1 MRASTLVTLV
11 LMAAG
16 NSSSRHSTLMANEDE
31 SHVRHLGV
39 DSSQLTD
46 SYVSTYEIVATFD
59 HDPNAFTQGLA
70 FSAAGTLYESDGL
83 YHQSS
88 VRSVQVNADGTTS
101 TLKCV
106 PLPTTEFA
114 EGITIVGDKLL
125 QITWKEKVMHEY
137 TINSASPGAH
147 AAPGSIALATLV
159 AGDLQKVKDHPHDY
173 EGWGLAADGDKL
185 YTTDGSD
192 QLYTLALSDRRLLSK
207 KTITDPKLAHKDGTP
222 FSVHGVN
229 ELEMVGGELWG
240 NLYPMYQGS
249 HSECIA
255 RIDPATGEVKGWID
269 MHGLFDL
276 QSARVKRNPGSYVL
290 NGIAYHEP
298 SGRLYVTG
306 KQWDKMY
313 QVRIKPAA
321 ELDAAQIKAKCGLG
335 VARG

>member
-1 MRASTLVTLV
+1 MHAP
-11 LMAAG
+11 
-16 NSSSRHSTLMANEDE
+16 
-31 SHVRHLGV
+31 HVG
-39 DSSQLTD
+39 Q
-46 SYVSTYEIVATFD
+46 
-59 HDPNAFTQGLA
+59 
-70 FSAAGTLYESDGL
+70 
-83 YHQSS
+83 
-88 VRSVQVNADGTTS
+88 
-101 TLKCV
+101 
-106 PLPTTEFA
+106 
-114 EGITIVGDKLL
+114 
-125 QITWKEKVMHEY
+125 
-137 TINSASPGAH
+137 
-147 AAPGSIALATLV
+147 LV
-159 AGDLQKVKDHPHDY
+159 AVRV
-173 EGWGLAADGDKL
+173 GLAADGDKL

-192 QLYTLALSDRRLLSK
+192 QLYALALSDRRLLSK

-313 QVRIKPAA
+313 QVRTKTAP
-321 ELDAAQIKAKCGLG
+321 ELDAAHIKAK
-335 VARG
+335 